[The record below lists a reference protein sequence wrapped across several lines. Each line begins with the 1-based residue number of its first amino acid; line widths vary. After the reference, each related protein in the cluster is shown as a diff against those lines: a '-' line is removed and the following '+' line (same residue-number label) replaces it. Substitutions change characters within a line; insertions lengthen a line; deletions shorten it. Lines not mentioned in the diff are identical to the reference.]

1 MTHAI
6 TPARSPGI
14 LSDLH
19 RRLLDAGGGHVL
31 LHLPGGPIRQQG
43 ALHAQLQHLHMKDG
57 NGHFL
62 VATPANTGLR
72 RNDPAADGGVGD
84 VTLPDADLGSFKSP
98 SLRNVDV
105 TAPYGHDG
113 GFATLEALMTRH
125 R

>member
-1 MTHAI
+1 MEL
-6 TPARSPGI
+6 ARGSVRPP
-14 LSDLH
+14 LTV
-19 RRLLDAGGGHVL
+19 LDAGGGHVL

-98 SLRNVDV
+98 SLRKSTSPPRTV
-105 TAPYGHDG
+105 TTADSQ
-113 GFATLEALMTRH
+113 RSK

>member
-1 MTHAI
+1 MTLLI
-6 TPARSPGI
+6 WESKWSSPGI

-98 SLRNVDV
+98 SLRKSTSPSRTV
-105 TAPYGHDG
+105 TTADSQRSKP
-113 GFATLEALMTRH
+113 
-125 R
+125 